1 MHTSDD
7 TSPSTAE
14 PGPCDQRAD
23 RCEHREPV
31 CQEENTPNDPESDRE
46 GVVME
51 KEFNPV
57 KPNASYLIRN
67 NCDN

>member
-23 RCEHREPV
+23 HCVHREPV
-31 CQEENTPNDPESDRE
+31 CQEENTPNGPGSDRE

-57 KPNASYLIRN
+57 KPIASYLI
-67 NCDN
+67 